1 MRSKLKNKKFVRN
14 RTWLFS
20 LVLAV
25 LLFGFIGT
33 LLQPQPAFAAIGQTA
48 WKTQEVPNDNPA
60 TMDFDCN
67 GGDLLVL
74 GMAGYFT
81 PRAGGAPTY
90 NGVEMIDSGQGIV
103 EAGMGSI
110 VEMWYLVNP
119 ASGENTISI
128 PNTNLSDVYPIAS
141 AWSGV
146 DTADPLDTSNSDF
159 NDGSANPSVQ
169 VTTAAANELV
179 IDVMNDQCN
188 DVPTG
193 NSHTL
198 ITSVDHGGFSSN
210 VQYTT
215 SQDPAGNITL
225 DWTVPSD
232 NWAMIVCA
240 FNADTPP
247 NNDPPQNDY
256 PTQDPNIL
264 PKTGA
269 DLY

>member
-14 RTWLFS
+14 RIWSFG

-25 LLFGFIGT
+25 LLFSFIGT
-33 LLQPQPAFAAIGQTA
+33 LLQPQPVFAAIGQTA
-48 WKTQEVPNDNPA
+48 WKTQALNSDSPVIMA
-60 TMDFDCN
+60 FDCN
-67 GGDLLVL
+67 GGNLLVL
-74 GMAGYFT
+74 GISVYFD
-81 PRAGGAPTY
+81 PHAGGAPTY
-90 NGVEMIDSGQGIV
+90 NGVEMTASPEGTV
-103 EAGMGSI
+103 EAGFGSV

-128 PNTNLSDVYPIAS
+128 SNTNNSDVVPIAS

-146 DTADPLDTSNSDF
+146 DTGDPLDTSNSDS
-159 NDGSANPSVQ
+159 NTGSANPSVQ
-169 VTTAAANELV
+169 VTTTAANGLV
-179 IDVMNDQCN
+179 IDMLMDGYGT
-188 DVPTG
+188 VPTG

-198 ITSVDHGGFSSN
+198 ISSQENGGWTSN
-210 VQYTT
+210 AQYTT
-215 SQDPAGNITL
+215 SQSPAGNITL

-240 FNADTPP
+240 FNVDI
-247 NNDPPQNDY
+247 PQNNG
-256 PTQDPNIL
+256 PSQDPDILHPDIL